1 MVFFLVDLD
10 AFFASV
16 EIRDNPALAGKPVIV
31 GALPGHRGVV
41 SACSYEARKF
51 GVHSAMPISQ
61 AYRRCP
67 QGVYLVPR
75 MERYSELSEKVM
87 SILGEYTPH
96 LQRISIDEAFLD
108 MSGTERLLGPP
119 LAVGRKIKERV
130 RSELGLALSIGIAP
144 NKYLAK
150 LASEAGKPDGLL
162 QVLPGGEMQFLD
174 GLPLAKL
181 WGVGEKT
188 RLRLHELNITT
199 IPELRRAPE
208 DVLRS
213 MMGEAS
219 GNYLYR
225 VVRGEDPGI
234 YSLAPKSRS
243 VSNETTFE
251 TDQKGAEAIRRTIL
265 ELAEQVVYR
274 LMREGLKSNTAVL
287 KLRYADFTT
296 IHAQRTVR
304 HLLTSSDELYRLA
317 WPAGQALER
326 STIRLV
332 GVGTTTVEGRRLQ
345 QELFEDHPAARRW
358 RKRSPASEKRWT
370 VATKASLL
378 GQNRRAAPRRTASP
392 EPGSSP
398 GPVSAG
404 PPLSD
409 ASEPCGWA
417 AESTILYRA
426 GFR

>member
-130 RSELGLALSIGIAP
+130 RSELGLGISVGIAP

-162 QVLPGGEMQFLD
+162 QVLPGGETQFLD

-188 RLRLHELNITT
+188 RLRLQELNITT

-265 ELAEQVVYR
+265 ELAEQVMYR

-287 KLRYADFTT
+287 KLRFADFTT
-296 IHAQRTVR
+296 THAQRTVR
-304 HLLTSSDELYRLA
+304 HWLTSSDELYRLCLELL
-317 WPAGQALER
+317 GQR
-326 STIRLV
+326 WNGGTPVRLV
-332 GVGTTTVEGRRLQ
+332 GVGTDNVVGGQEVVQ
-345 QELFEDHPAARRW
+345 QELFEDQSS
-358 RKRSPASEKRWT
+358 RKRRVEEAVTRIREKMDG
-370 VATKASLL
+370 VKLTKASLL
-378 GQNRRAAPRRTASP
+378 GQNRRRK
-392 EPGSSP
+392 
-398 GPVSAG
+398 
-404 PPLSD
+404 
-409 ASEPCGWA
+409 
-417 AESTILYRA
+417 
-426 GFR
+426 

>member
-16 EIRDNPALAGKPVIV
+16 EIRDNPSLAGKPVIV

-61 AYRRCP
+61 AHRRCP
-67 QGVYLVPR
+67 QGIYLVPR
-75 MERYSELSEKVM
+75 MERYSELSDQVM
-87 SILGEYTPH
+87 SILGEYTPQ

-119 LAVGRKIKERV
+119 LSVGRRLKEHV
-130 RSELGLALSIGIAP
+130 RAETGLAISIGIAP

-150 LASEAGKPDGLL
+150 LASEAGKPDGLR
-162 QVLPGGEMQFLD
+162 QVLPGAEIEFLD
-174 GLPLAKL
+174 SLPLARL

-188 RLRLHELNITT
+188 RLRLQELNIST
-199 IPELRRAPE
+199 IPELRRVPA
-208 DVLRS
+208 DILRS

-219 GNYLYR
+219 GDYLYR

-234 YSLAPKSRS
+234 YSLSPKSRS

-251 TDQKGAEAIRRTIL
+251 TDLKNAEAIRRTIL
-265 ELAEQVVYR
+265 ELSEQVMYR

-287 KLRYADFTT
+287 KLRFADFTT

-304 HLLTSSDELYRLA
+304 HWLTSSDELYRLC
-317 WPAGQALER
+317 LELLAQR
-326 STIRLV
+326 WNGGTPLRLV
-332 GVGTTTVEGRRLQ
+332 GVGTDNVVGGQEAVQ
-345 QELFEDHPAARRW
+345 QELFEDGAS
-358 RKRSPASEKRWT
+358 RKRKVEEAVTRIREKMDG
-370 VATKASLL
+370 VKLTKASLL
-378 GQNRRAAPRRTASP
+378 GQTRRRK
-392 EPGSSP
+392 PG
-398 GPVSAG
+398 
-404 PPLSD
+404 
-409 ASEPCGWA
+409 
-417 AESTILYRA
+417 
-426 GFR
+426 

>member
-16 EIRDNPALAGKPVIV
+16 EIRDNPALAGQPVIV

-188 RLRLHELNITT
+188 RLRLQELNITT

-265 ELAEQVVYR
+265 ELAEQVMYR

-287 KLRYADFTT
+287 KLRFADFTT
-296 IHAQRTVR
+296 THAQRTVR
-304 HLLTSSDELYRLA
+304 HWLTSSDELYRLCLELL
-317 WPAGQALER
+317 GQR
-326 STIRLV
+326 WNGSTPVRLV
-332 GVGTTTVEGRRLQ
+332 GVGTDNVVGGQEAVQ
-345 QELFEDHPAARRW
+345 QELFEDQSS
-358 RKRSPASEKRWT
+358 RKRRVEEAVTRIREKIDG
-370 VATKASLL
+370 VKLTKASLL
-378 GQNRRAAPRRTASP
+378 GQNRRRRPPRDRKAP
-392 EPGSSP
+392 P
-398 GPVSAG
+398 GP
-404 PPLSD
+404 
-409 ASEPCGWA
+409 
-417 AESTILYRA
+417 
-426 GFR
+426 

>member
-188 RLRLHELNITT
+188 RLRLQELNITT

-265 ELAEQVVYR
+265 ELAEQVMYR

-287 KLRYADFTT
+287 KLRFADFTT
-296 IHAQRTVR
+296 THAQRTVR
-304 HLLTSSDELYRLA
+304 HWLTSSDELYRLCLELL
-317 WPAGQALER
+317 GQR
-326 STIRLV
+326 WNGSTPVRLV
-332 GVGTTTVEGRRLQ
+332 GVGTDNVVGGQEAVQ
-345 QELFEDHPAARRW
+345 QELFEDQSS
-358 RKRSPASEKRWT
+358 RKRRVEEAVTRIRETMDGVKL
-370 VATKASLL
+370 TKASLL
-378 GQNRRAAPRRTASP
+378 GQNRRRRPSRPSGA
-392 EPGSSP
+392 
-398 GPVSAG
+398 
-404 PPLSD
+404 
-409 ASEPCGWA
+409 
-417 AESTILYRA
+417 
-426 GFR
+426 

>member
-16 EIRDNPALAGKPVIV
+16 EIRDNPSLAGKPVIV

-61 AYRRCP
+61 AHRRCP
-67 QGVYLVPR
+67 QGIYLVPR
-75 MERYSELSEKVM
+75 MERYSELSDQVM
-87 SILGEYTPH
+87 SILGEYTPQ

-119 LAVGRKIKERV
+119 LSVGRRLKEHV
-130 RSELGLALSIGIAP
+130 RAETGLAISIGIAP

-150 LASEAGKPDGLL
+150 LASEAGKPDGLR
-162 QVLPGGEMQFLD
+162 QVLPGAEIEFLD
-174 GLPLAKL
+174 SLPLARL

-188 RLRLHELNITT
+188 RLRLQELNIST
-199 IPELRRAPE
+199 IPELRRVPA
-208 DVLRS
+208 DILRS

-219 GNYLYR
+219 GDYLYR

-234 YSLAPKSRS
+234 YSLSPKSRS

-251 TDQKGAEAIRRTIL
+251 TDLKNAEAIRRTIL
-265 ELAEQVVYR
+265 ELSEQVMYR

-287 KLRYADFTT
+287 KLRFADFTT

-304 HLLTSSDELYRLA
+304 HWLTSSDELYRLC
-317 WPAGQALER
+317 LELLAQR
-326 STIRLV
+326 WNGGTPLRLV
-332 GVGTTTVEGRRLQ
+332 GVGTDNVVGGQEAVQ
-345 QELFEDHPAARRW
+345 QELFEDGAS
-358 RKRSPASEKRWT
+358 RKRKVEEAVTRIREKMDG
-370 VATKASLL
+370 VKLTKASLL
-378 GQNRRAAPRRTASP
+378 GQTRRRR
-392 EPGSSP
+392 SS
-398 GPVSAG
+398 
-404 PPLSD
+404 
-409 ASEPCGWA
+409 
-417 AESTILYRA
+417 
-426 GFR
+426 

>member
-16 EIRDNPALAGKPVIV
+16 EIKDDPSLAGKPVIV

-51 GVHSAMPISQ
+51 GVRSAMPISQ
-61 AYRRCP
+61 AHRRCP
-67 QGVYLVPR
+67 QGVYLMPR
-75 MERYSELSEKVM
+75 MERYSELSGEVM
-87 SILGEYTPH
+87 SILGQYTPE

-119 LAVGRKIKERV
+119 LEVGRRIKERV
-130 RSELGLALSIGIAP
+130 RSQTGLAISIGIAP

-150 LASEAGKPDGLL
+150 LASEAGKPDGLR
-162 QVLPGGEMQFLD
+162 QVLPGGETEFLD
-174 GLPLAKL
+174 GLALAKL

-188 RLRLHELNITT
+188 RLRLQELNIRT
-199 IPELRRAPE
+199 IPELRRVPE

-251 TDQKGAEAIRRTIL
+251 TDQKNAEAVRRTIL
-265 ELAEQVVYR
+265 ELAEQVMYR

-287 KLRYADFTT
+287 KLRFADFTT
-296 IHAQRTVR
+296 THAQRTVG
-304 HLLTSSDELYRLA
+304 HWLTSSDELYRLA
-317 WPAGQALER
+317 LELLAQR
-326 STIRLV
+326 WNGGTPIRLV
-332 GVGTTTVEGRRLQ
+332 GVGTDNVVGGGEAVQ
-345 QELFEDHPAARRW
+345 NELFEDDSS
-358 RKRSPASEKRWT
+358 RKRRVEEAVTRIREKMDG
-370 VATKASLL
+370 VKLTKASLL
-378 GQNRRAAPRRTASP
+378 GHARRRRPTPPPRP
-392 EPGSSP
+392 
-398 GPVSAG
+398 
-404 PPLSD
+404 
-409 ASEPCGWA
+409 
-417 AESTILYRA
+417 
-426 GFR
+426 

>member
-188 RLRLHELNITT
+188 RLRLQELNITT

-251 TDQKGAEAIRRTIL
+251 TDQKGAEAVRRTIL
-265 ELAEQVVYR
+265 ELAEQVMYR

-287 KLRYADFTT
+287 KLRFADFTT
-296 IHAQRTVR
+296 THAQRTVR
-304 HLLTSSDELYRLA
+304 HWLTSSDELYRLCLELL
-317 WPAGQALER
+317 GQR
-326 STIRLV
+326 WNGSTPVRLV
-332 GVGTTTVEGRRLQ
+332 GVGTDNVVGGQEAVQ
-345 QELFEDHPAARRW
+345 QELFEDQSS
-358 RKRSPASEKRWT
+358 RKRRVEEAVTRIREKMDG
-370 VATKASLL
+370 VKLTKASLL
-378 GQNRRAAPRRTASP
+378 GQNRRRRPPRDRKAP
-392 EPGSSP
+392 P
-398 GPVSAG
+398 GP
-404 PPLSD
+404 
-409 ASEPCGWA
+409 
-417 AESTILYRA
+417 
-426 GFR
+426 